1 MNRKPP
7 KFLMIFSYT
16 VSAIVVIA
24 GIGIIAGLFLP
35 PYVPSNFR
43 IITGIVFILYGI
55 YRSVTLWS
63 KSKQTF
69 NNEE

>member
-16 VSAIVVIA
+16 VSAIVIVA
-24 GIGIIAGLFLP
+24 GIGIIAGLIFP

-55 YRSVTLWS
+55 YRSVTIWT

>member
-16 VSAIVVIA
+16 VSAIVIIA

-35 PYVPSNFR
+35 LYVPSNFR
-43 IITGIVFILYGI
+43 IITGIVFILYGV
-55 YRSVTLWS
+55 YRSVTIWT
-63 KSKQTF
+63 KSKQSF